1 MAYKKIETKLPGVV
15 ILEPQ
20 VFGDHRGWFME
31 SWSEKNMEE
40 IGLKVN
46 FVQDNQSFTAKK
58 GTLRGIH
65 YQQNPMAQAK
75 LVRVVHGAV
84 VDIAVDIRKGSPT
97 FGKYV
102 GIELSDVNHFSL
114 FIPQGCAHG
123 FISLEDNTI
132 TCYKCDRDYLKD
144 NDATIRWDDP
154 DLAIKWPVDKVDKVV
169 LSDRDAAAMSFS
181 YFCDNYGGL

>member
-1 MAYKKIETKLPGVV
+1 MGSISFEELEISGVFRIDPFYYGDERGYFIKDFDAIVFEQSKVGPINFREEFYSMSSKGVV
-15 ILEPQ
+15 RGMHFQTKMPQ
-20 VFGDHRGWFME
+20 
-31 SWSEKNMEE
+31 S
-40 IGLKVN
+40 
-46 FVQDNQSFTAKK
+46 
-58 GTLRGIH
+58 
-65 YQQNPMAQAK
+65 K
-75 LVRVVHGAV
+75 LVSCMRGRLYDVV
-84 VDIAVDIRKGSPT
+84 VDLRKGSPT

-154 DLAIKWPVDKVDKVV
+154 DLAIKWPVVKVDKVV